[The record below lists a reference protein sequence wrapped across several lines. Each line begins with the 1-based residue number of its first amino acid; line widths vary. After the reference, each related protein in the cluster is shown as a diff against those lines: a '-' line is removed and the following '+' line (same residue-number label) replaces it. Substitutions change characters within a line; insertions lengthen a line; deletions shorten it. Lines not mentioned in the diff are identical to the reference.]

1 MFGPLAAS
9 QAIGVGRDGVAF
21 FPGLDFFECAVA
33 AVAHTLGVWAGAVGF
48 AFDKGG
54 SAAAAGALQGLAGCL
69 VDEVD
74 VIAVNGDTGQA
85 VGGGAIGDLGIAGGV
100 GEGYLGGELIVFSGV
115 SGFLT
120 RFLGY

>member
-1 MFGPLAAS
+1 M
-9 QAIGVGRDGVAF
+9 
-21 FPGLDFFECAVA
+21 
-33 AVAHTLGVWAGAVGF
+33 WAGAVSF

-54 SAAAAGALQGLAGCL
+54 SSAAAGALQGLAGCL

-100 GEGYLGGELIVFSGV
+100 GEGYLGGELVVFADEEHWQPPVGGQINALV
-115 SGFLT
+115 EGTIGDGAVAEEGDADLFAVE
-120 RFLGY
+120 